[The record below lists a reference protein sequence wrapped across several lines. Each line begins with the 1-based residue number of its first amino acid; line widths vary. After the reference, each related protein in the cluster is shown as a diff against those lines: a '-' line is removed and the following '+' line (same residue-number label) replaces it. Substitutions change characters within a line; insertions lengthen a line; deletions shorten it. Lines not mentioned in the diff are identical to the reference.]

1 MINQII
7 QVIILSFVSVIVLFI
22 LTKIIGSREIS
33 QLSMFDYINSI
44 TIGSIAAEMATNI
57 DGNYLYP
64 LIAMI
69 VYTISIL
76 FLAFLTNK
84 SIKFRRYINGSSLVL
99 YNNGTLYK
107 ENFKKAKL
115 DINEFLVNCRVKGF
129 FNLADIHT
137 AILEPNGQISIIPN
151 IDISPVKTKD
161 MQIQAEQDE
170 FVYNIIIDGKIIE
183 KNLASTG
190 NNLTWLNNKLKEQKI
205 SSIKDVYLAT
215 CDKSN
220 NLSIYLKKSKIP
232 SYLI

>member
-1 MINQII
+1 MINEII
-7 QVIILSFVSVIVLFI
+7 QVIVLSFTSVIVLFI
-22 LTKIIGSREIS
+22 LTKIIGGREIS

-57 DGNYLYP
+57 DGNFIYP

-84 SIKFRRYINGSSLVL
+84 SIKLRRYINGSSLVL

-107 ENFKKAKL
+107 DNFKKSKL
-115 DINEFLVNCRVKGF
+115 DINEFIVNCRLKGY

-137 AILEPNGQISIIPN
+137 AILEPNGQISIIPTV
-151 IDISPVKTKD
+151 DTSAVRVKD
-161 MQIQAEQDE
+161 MQIQADQDE
-170 FVYNIIIDGKIIE
+170 FVYNVIIDGKVIE
-183 KNLASTG
+183 KNLDSTG

-205 SSIKDVYLAT
+205 SNIKDIYLAT
-215 CDKSN
+215 CDKNN
-220 NLSIYLKKSKIP
+220 NLSIYLKKNKVS
-232 SYLI
+232 SYFV